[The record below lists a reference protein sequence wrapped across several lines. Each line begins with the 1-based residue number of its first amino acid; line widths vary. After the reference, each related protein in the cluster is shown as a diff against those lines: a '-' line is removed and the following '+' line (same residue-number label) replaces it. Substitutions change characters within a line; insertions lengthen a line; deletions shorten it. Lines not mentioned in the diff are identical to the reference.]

1 MFALPSV
8 VAPDGNRDG
17 IPVALMEAMAAGT
30 PSVSTFVSGIPELI
44 EPDRS
49 GLLVPPGNVA
59 ALANALARLL
69 DDPALCDA
77 LATEARRKVEREFDA
92 GREAKKL
99 LALFEGSL
107 DGA

>member
-1 MFALPSV
+1 VFALPSV

-17 IPVALMEAMAAGT
+17 IQVALMEAMAAGA

-44 EPDRS
+44 EPERS

-59 ALANALARLL
+59 ALADALARLL
-69 DDPALCDA
+69 DDAALCDA
-77 LATEARRKVEREFDA
+77 LAIEARRKVEREFDA

-99 LALFEGSL
+99 LALIEGAL
-107 DGA
+107 DGG